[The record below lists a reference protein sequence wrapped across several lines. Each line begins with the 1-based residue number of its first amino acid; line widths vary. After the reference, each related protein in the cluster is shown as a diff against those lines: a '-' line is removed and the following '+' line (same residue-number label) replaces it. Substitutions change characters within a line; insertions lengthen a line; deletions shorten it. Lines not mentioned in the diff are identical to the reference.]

1 MVDQLARIDWRL
13 GQTLLPEHF
22 IAQEDAFTADVAARF
37 GLIGVPYY
45 GIGRLRWNDALL
57 ADGILSLISGTIV
70 LPTGKI
76 LDIPGNTQALSF
88 NLNTTGTTRVVV
100 YLHLTN
106 ERGTVEGDG
115 ANAATA
121 GDDGEP
127 VERVIHQIAFSSD
140 QAQKNAV
147 YTMRF
152 AEFEKNIENVWSL
165 VEDYVPP
172 LVCVGTSPFLAR
184 VVDRLGRSL
193 QAFHEKLREDI
204 AASYLGGEGLFSAK
218 ICLKGVW
225 SIERVL
231 ANLRGQVKLHPHA
244 FYEALKTFYA
254 EVCIYQD
261 VTPENI
267 ASPYTHDDLAGCL
280 RKVTK
285 PLFEQLQVTRGKT
298 PYLAF
303 ERKDGMFLLA
313 SIPQEV
319 RVAKDVYLLLQKPR
333 VSEVVSIE
341 GIKLASRTRLPV
353 VHQLSLVGIP
363 IKRIERPPFQHQFGA
378 EVEFYQLVAG
388 DEWDQALRESN
399 LAFFDMP
406 ALAKAKAYVYWRNA

>member
-1 MVDQLARIDWRL
+1 MVDQLARIDWKL

-22 IAQEDAFTADVAARF
+22 IAQEDALTADSATRF
-37 GLIGVPYY
+37 GLIGVPDH
-45 GIGRLRWNDALL
+45 GIGRLRWNEALL
-57 ADGILSLISGTIV
+57 VDGILSIISGTLI

-76 LDIPGNTQALSF
+76 LDVPANAQALSF
-88 NLNTTGTTRVVV
+88 NLNVTGTTRVVV

-106 ERGTVEGDG
+106 ERGSIDPKGGSAG
-115 ANAATA
+115 AA
-121 GDDGEP
+121 DDGEP
-127 VERVIHQIAFSSD
+127 VERVVHQIALSSD

-172 LVCVGTSPFLAR
+172 LVCAGTSPFLAR
-184 VVDRLGRSL
+184 LLERLARSV

-231 ANLRGQVKLHPHA
+231 ANLKGQVKLHPFA
-244 FYEALKTFYA
+244 LYEALKTFYA

-267 ASPYTHDDLAGCL
+267 SAPYTHDDLAGCF

-285 PLFEQLQVTRGKT
+285 PLFEQLNVTRGKT

-303 ERKDGMFLLA
+303 ERKDAMFLIS
-313 SIPQEV
+313 SIPQEI

-333 VSEVVSIE
+333 VSEVVSAD
-341 GIKLASRTRLPV
+341 GLKLASRTRLPV
-353 VHQLSLVGIP
+353 VHQLSLIGIP
-363 IKRIERPPFQHQFGA
+363 IKKIERPPFQHQFGA
-378 EVEFYQLVAG
+378 EVEFYQLTSG
-388 DEWDQALRESN
+388 DEWDHALRENN
-399 LAFFDMP
+399 LAFFDVP
-406 ALAKAKAYVYWRNA
+406 ALAKAKAYLYWRNT